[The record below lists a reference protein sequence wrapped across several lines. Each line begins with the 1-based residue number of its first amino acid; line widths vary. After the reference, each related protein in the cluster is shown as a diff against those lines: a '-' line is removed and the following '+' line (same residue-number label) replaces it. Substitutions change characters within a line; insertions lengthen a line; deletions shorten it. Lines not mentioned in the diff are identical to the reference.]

1 MMIIIQTILEGL
13 GLGALLM
20 LICAVGIRNGAVNMV
35 HFYSEKVQQRCVES
49 GLTTKEK
56 IKRKAIMLKVVCLPL
71 YIAYLWICVYVLNGS
86 QGFLTVFWQSFV
98 IIFTM
103 NLIDRFIIDEL
114 WVGHTKA
121 WIIPG
126 TEDLM
131 PYITK
136 TDKCKKWIASLVSS
150 TAIPAVIAG
159 IGILL

>member
-1 MMIIIQTILEGL
+1 MEL
-13 GLGALLM
+13 
-20 LICAVGIRNGAVNMV
+20 
-35 HFYSEKVQQRCVES
+35 

-56 IKRKAIMLKVVCLPL
+56 IKRKAIILKFVCLPI

-86 QGFLTVFWQSFV
+86 HGFLTVFWQSFV
-98 IIFTM
+98 IIFIM

-136 TDKCKKWIASLVSS
+136 TDKCKKWIASIVSS
-150 TAIPAVIAG
+150 VAISAVIAG
-159 IGILL
+159 IGMLL

>member
-1 MMIIIQTILEGL
+1 MLLQVILEGL
-13 GLGALLM
+13 GLGVLLM
-20 LICAVGIRNGAVNMV
+20 VICAIGIRNGAVNMV
-35 HFYSEKVQQRCVES
+35 HFYSEKVQQRCVEL

-121 WIIPG
+121 WIIHG

-131 PYITK
+131 PYIAK
-136 TDKCKKWIASLVSS
+136 TDKCKKWIASIVSS
-150 TAIPAVIAG
+150 IVISAVIGG

>member
-1 MMIIIQTILEGL
+1 MLLQVILEGL
-13 GLGALLM
+13 GLGVLLM
-20 LICAVGIRNGAVNMV
+20 VICAIGIRNGAVNMV
-35 HFYSEKVQQRCVES
+35 HFYSEKVQQRCVEL

-121 WIIPG
+121 WIIHG

-131 PYITK
+131 PYIAK
-136 TDKCKKWIASLVSS
+136 NDKCKKWIASIVSS
-150 TAIPAVIAG
+150 IVISAVIGG